1 VTRDA
6 PIVAVITARGGRKRI
21 HRKNTR
27 SFCGVLV
34 MVRTLETVVASS
46 LFDDVFVSSEDDEIL
61 ALAAAT
67 AGVTPLPRDA
77 GLADDMTPFVDV
89 MAAVTAQLK
98 DHIAPESVVVG
109 VLPTSPFLTSGDLQ
123 AVTMELAT
131 GRWSH
136 VFLAARLSVPVE
148 RTFSRSPRGGCVMN
162 NPAHFRTRSQDLPIA
177 FRDAETAYAA
187 ASSTWQRRETVSDA
201 RSTFVEIPAWRALDL
216 DTEEDW
222 EHAEI
227 IYRALSLP

>member
-1 VTRDA
+1 
-6 PIVAVITARGGRKRI
+6 
-21 HRKNTR
+21 
-27 SFCGVLV
+27 
-34 MVRTLETVVASS
+34 
-46 LFDDVFVSSEDDEIL
+46 
-61 ALAAAT
+61 
-67 AGVTPLPRDA
+67 
-77 GLADDMTPFVDV
+77 
-89 MAAVTAQLK
+89 
-98 DHIAPESVVVG
+98 
-109 VLPTSPFLTSGDLQ
+109 
-123 AVTMELAT
+123 
-131 GRWSH
+131 
-136 VFLAARLSVPVE
+136 
-148 RTFSRSPRGGCVMN
+148 MN